1 MRRTTMIRLAT
12 SFSGIGAIEHALER
26 MNLDHKIVF
35 ACDTGDVDILSQSV
49 DIDINSVEHEI
60 ISLKETIGKINIKS
74 SEDEDYVKEL
84 VRDYNKV
91 VIKFDK
97 ERELF
102 THVDTSFLQI
112 EKTILLRICE
122 DEKVKKTRLKE
133 YNQFLQ
139 QLEQRVGV
147 DRTFIAIRYGI
158 KIISDFTKD
167 NPVELLKELDPEVL
181 LESKDNISWYSVY
194 EELVKLYQVSEEREF
209 KKVFKRIKAIAESL
223 SMLHERIN
231 TFHITKELDS
241 IEDYEEKKKY
251 VDNLYAGKESQ
262 NKVKQSY
269 MANYDIDE
277 KDFHWNVSFLDGTQY
292 TNQVDL
298 FVGGSPCQS
307 FSLVGKQRGLEDT
320 RGTLFYEYARL
331 VKEIK
336 PKVFIYEN
344 VKALLTND
352 NGRTWETMQ
361 QVFADLDYT
370 WYQDVLNAKDYGIP
384 QNRERVFVVG
394 FRNDLKLEE
403 KFSFPEPI
411 ELEKTMQDFLLDN
424 VSGKYYLPK
433 KGVDFVT
440 KDKNLTKRF
449 TQIDGTVQLCQKKNQ
464 QFNWHGDFVFVE
476 ENHDKEKTMQDL
488 EKYFLSEKVRK
499 YVMATGTKSF
509 YSKPQTDLEIA
520 RPLLTTMHKMHRA
533 GVDNYVTTEGRLR
546 KLTPRECLRLMGF
559 CDSFDIVV
567 SDTSMYQQA
576 GNSIV
581 VDVLMAIM
589 GKIIE
594 SYPTL
599 IQEEK

>member
-1 MRRTTMIRLAT
+1 MIRLAT

-35 ACDTGDVDILSQSV
+35 ACDNGDVDILSQSV
-49 DIDINSVEHEI
+49 DIDINSIEREI
-60 ISLKETIGKINIKS
+60 ISLKDTIGKINIKS

-84 VRDYNKV
+84 VHDYNKV

-97 ERELF
+97 ESELF
-102 THVDTSFLQI
+102 THVDTSFLQL

-167 NPVELLKELDPEVL
+167 NPVEFLKELDQEVL
-181 LESKDNISWYSVY
+181 LESKDNISWHSVY
-194 EELVKLYQVSEEREF
+194 EELVKLYLVSEEREF

-251 VDNLYAGKESQ
+251 IDNLYAGKESQ

>member
-1 MRRTTMIRLAT
+1 MIRLAT

>member
-1 MRRTTMIRLAT
+1 MIRLAT

-60 ISLKETIGKINIKS
+60 ISLKDTIGKINIKS

-84 VRDYNKV
+84 VHDYNKV

-147 DRTFIAIRYGI
+147 DRTFLAIRYGI

-181 LESKDNISWYSVY
+181 LESKDNISWHSVY
-194 EELVKLYQVSEEREF
+194 EELVKLYLVSEEKEF
-209 KKVFKRIKAIAESL
+209 KKIFKRIKAIAESL

-292 TNQVDL
+292 RNQVDL

-509 YSKPQTDLEIA
+509 YSKPRTDLEIA

-594 SYPTL
+594 SYPKL